1 MKIDFLKLGNYLRWG
16 TSVLFTTLAI
26 LCLVGITKGNYLHIT
41 TMAGCLIMAYAVAK
55 KW

>member
-26 LCLVGITKGNYLHIT
+26 LGSIGIMKGNYLHII
-41 TMAGCLIMAYAVAK
+41 TMAGFLIMAYAVAK

>member
-16 TSVLFTTLAI
+16 TSVSLIALGT
-26 LCLVGITKGNYLHIT
+26 LCLVGIIKGNYLLII
-41 TMAGCLIMAYAVAK
+41 TMAGSLIMAYAVGK

>member
-16 TSVLFTTLAI
+16 TSVLFVALAI
-26 LCLVGITKGNYLHIT
+26 LCLVGITKGNYQHII
-41 TMAGCLIMAYAVAK
+41 TMAGCLIMAYALAM